1 MAEPVLPDAIDES
14 FAPAR
19 SPDAY
24 AVVLDGEAVVLD
36 ERLDRLH
43 LLNHTATL
51 LWQLFDGAVTL
62 AELADRGID
71 PAEAL
76 AWMARTLDL
85 AAPGERVTATG
96 LVARFDPDRIPAEPT
111 TFAGIRP

>member
-1 MAEPVLPDAIDES
+1 VTDPQFTAAIDAA

-19 SPDAY
+19 SPDAF
-24 AVVLDGEAVVLD
+24 AVFLDGEAVILD

-62 AELADRGID
+62 TELASELGDELHLDAGVVLEDLVTITRHLGEEGLLEGVARRDD
-71 PAEAL
+71 PA
-76 AWMARTLDL
+76 D
-85 AAPGERVTATG
+85 G
-96 LVARFDPDRIPAEPT
+96 
-111 TFAGIRP
+111 

>member
-1 MAEPVLPDAIDES
+1 MSDPELTAGIGAGFS
-14 FAPAR
+14 PAR
-19 SPDAY
+19 SADAY

-62 AELADRGID
+62 AELA
-71 PAEAL
+71 AEL
-76 AWMARTLDL
+76 GDELQLDTDVVLEDLVTIARHLGDEGLLDGVV
-85 AAPGERVTATG
+85 PRDGQVDG
-96 LVARFDPDRIPAEPT
+96 
-111 TFAGIRP
+111 